1 MVFRTGDERVNGA
14 DSLVRT
20 LLAAGVGV
28 CFGNPGTS
36 EMHFLAALDR
46 TSGMRSVLCL
56 FEGVATGAADGY
68 ARMAGKPAATLTHL
82 GPGLANGLANLH
94 NARRAGSPV
103 VNIVGDHATWHRRYD
118 SPLTSDVEAV
128 ARTFSHWVR
137 TSPDASSLAAD
148 AMAAVL
154 ASREPPG
161 CVASLIL
168 PADAAWGAA
177 AAVDLVPNWP
187 APADVP
193 EDRIEEAA
201 HALEGAGRCLLYMTG
216 QALTE
221 RGLDAAD
228 RIAKA
233 TGADLMT
240 PISNARIERGAG
252 RVAVERLPYPPDQA
266 RAALKSYDHIL
277 LIGATEPVA
286 FFAYPDQPSRLAA
299 DGLTC
304 QTLAGAE
311 EDLPGALERLAGR
324 LGAEKL
330 APRHQP
336 LERPAVPS
344 GALASD
350 KIATAVAHHL
360 PDNAIVVDESISTGR
375 HFFPYTR
382 TAAPHTWLQII
393 GGAIG
398 TGLPLAVG
406 AAVAC
411 PERKVVSL
419 QADGSAMYTI
429 QALWTQA
436 REGLDVTTVILS
448 NRAYAILHGEMT
460 KVGVEQPGPTGNAM
474 MSLDDPPLDWPALA
488 KGMGIEAVVTNDA
501 AEFARALGKGIATP
515 GPFLIEARI

>member
-1 MVFRTGDERVNGA
+1 MNGA
-14 DSLVRT
+14 ESLVRS
-20 LLAAGVGV
+20 LMASGVEV
-28 CFGNPGTS
+28 CFANPGTS

-46 TSGMRSVLCL
+46 INGLRSVLCL

-68 ARMAGKPAATLTHL
+68 ARMAGKPAATLLHL

-94 NARRAGSPV
+94 NARRAQSPV
-103 VNIVGDHATWHRRYD
+103 VNIVGDHATYHVRYD

-128 ARTFSHWVR
+128 AKTFSDWVH
-137 TSPDASSLAAD
+137 TSPHADALAAD
-148 AMAAVL
+148 AQAAVL
-154 ASREPPG
+154 AARSHPAK
-161 CVASLIL
+161 VASLIL
-168 PADAAWGAA
+168 PADSAWTPATSEIPA
-177 AAVDLVPNWP
+177 PPNWP

-193 EDRIEEAA
+193 EARIDRVAD
-201 HALEGAGRCLLYMTG
+201 LLGQEGKSLLYITD

-221 RGLDAAD
+221 RGLDAAN
-228 RIAKA
+228 RVAQA
-233 TGADLMT
+233 TGAEILT

-252 RVAVERLPYPPDQA
+252 RIAVDRLPYPVDQA
-266 RAALKSYDHIL
+266 LERLSGFSRIIL
-277 LIGATEPVA
+277 VGTVEPIS
-286 FFAYPDQPSRLAA
+286 FFAYPDKPSRLAPGGCMIEA
-299 DGLTC
+299 LAAPGED
-304 QTLAGAE
+304 LAGA
-311 EDLPGALERLAGR
+311 LEQLAER
-324 LGAEKL
+324 LGAAKISPQHET
-330 APRHQP
+330 
-336 LERPAVPS
+336 LERPAVPA

-382 TAAPHTWLQII
+382 TAPPHSWLQII

-411 PERKVVSL
+411 PDRKVVSL

-436 REGLDVTTVILS
+436 REQLDVTTVILS
-448 NRAYAILHGEMT
+448 NRAYAILQGEMT
-460 KVGVEQPGPTGNAM
+460 KVGVAEPGPTGRSM
-474 MSLDDPPLDWPALA
+474 MSLDNPPLDWVALA
-488 KGMGIEAVVTNDA
+488 KGMGIEAHATDDA
-501 AEFARALGKGIATP
+501 STFTKLLGQGVATP

>member
-1 MVFRTGDERVNGA
+1 MSSGIE
-14 DSLVRT
+14 
-20 LLAAGVGV
+20 V

-46 TSGMRSVLCL
+46 IEGLRSVLCL

-68 ARMAGKPAATLTHL
+68 ARMTGKPAATLTHL

-94 NARRAGSPV
+94 NARRARSPI
-103 VNIVGDHATWHRRYD
+103 VNIVGDHATYHRQYD

-128 ARTFSHWVR
+128 ASTFSDWVR
-137 TSPDASSLAAD
+137 TCPDAGSLAEA
-148 AMAAVL
+148 ASAAVL
-154 ASREPPG
+154 AARTPPG
-161 CVASLIL
+161 QVASLIL
-168 PADAAWGAA
+168 PADAAWAETSA
-177 AAVDLVPNWP
+177 TPDIIPNWP

-193 EDRIEEAA
+193 DDRIDDIASILEAD
-201 HALEGAGRCLLYMTG
+201 GRCLLYITD

-221 RGLDAAD
+221 RGLDAAS
-228 RIAKA
+228 RIAQA
-233 TGADLMT
+233 TGADLLT

-252 RVAVERLPYPPDQA
+252 RVAINRLHYPVDQA
-266 RAALKSYDHIL
+266 LEQLKPYQHIILVGAA
-277 LIGATEPVA
+277 EPVA
-286 FFAYPDQPSRLAA
+286 FFAYPDKPSRLAA
-299 DGLTC
+299 EDAVC
-304 QTLAGAE
+304 SELAVAGE
-311 EDLPGALERLAGR
+311 NLPGALERLAER
-324 LGAEKL
+324 LGADRL
-330 APRHQP
+330 APSHES
-336 LERPAVPS
+336 LERPSAPS
-344 GALASD
+344 GALAGD

-360 PDNAIVVDESISTGR
+360 PENAIVVDESISTGR

-411 PERKVVSL
+411 PDRKVVSL

-448 NRAYAILHGEMT
+448 NRAYAILQGEMT
-460 KVGVEQPGPTGNAM
+460 NVGVANPGRTGKNM
-474 MSLDDPPLDWPALA
+474 MSLDDPPLDWVALA
-488 KGMGIEAVVTNDA
+488 KGMGIEAVATGDA
-501 AEFARALGKGIATP
+501 VDFTKALGRGIATP

>member
-1 MVFRTGDERVNGA
+1 MNGA
-14 DSLVRT
+14 ESLVKT
-20 LLAAGVGV
+20 LMAADVEV

-46 TSGMRSVLCL
+46 IDGLRSVLCL

-68 ARMAGKPAATLTHL
+68 ARMTGKPAATLTHL

-94 NARRAGSPV
+94 NARRARSPI
-103 VNIVGDHATWHRRYD
+103 VNIVGDHATYHRQYD

-128 ARTFSHWVR
+128 ARTFSDWVK
-137 TSPDASSLAAD
+137 TSPHADKIAAD

-154 ASREPPG
+154 AARTPPG
-161 CVASLIL
+161 RVASLIL
-168 PADAAWGAA
+168 PADTAWGDTAA
-177 AAVDLVPNWP
+177 GVDLAPNWL

-193 EDRIEEAA
+193 EEHIDKVAKTLKRD
-201 HALEGAGRCLLYMTG
+201 GKSLLYITDK
-216 QALTE
+216 ALTE

-228 RIAKA
+228 RIAQA
-233 TGADLMT
+233 AGADLMT

-252 RVAVERLPYPPDQA
+252 RVAINRLPYPPAQA
-266 RAALKSYDHIL
+266 RAALEPYHHIIL
-277 LIGATEPVA
+277 VGTTEPVA

-299 DGLTC
+299 EGSTC
-304 QTLAGAE
+304 LNLASVE
-311 EDLPGALERLAGR
+311 EDLAGALERLAER
-324 LGAEKL
+324 VGADKIV
-330 APRHQP
+330 PDHQP
-336 LERPAVPS
+336 FEKPPVPAGTLDS
-344 GALASD
+344 E

-360 PDNAIVVDESISTGR
+360 PENAIVVDESISTGR
-375 HFFPYTR
+375 HFFPYTK

-448 NRAYAILHGEMT
+448 NRAYAILQGEMT
-460 KVGVEQPGPTGNAM
+460 NVGVENPGPTGRAM
-474 MSLDDPPLDWPALA
+474 MSLDHPPLDWVSLA
-488 KGMGIEAVVTNDA
+488 KGMGIDAVVTDDA
-501 AEFARALGKGIATP
+501 ADFAGALGRGIATP

>member
-1 MVFRTGDERVNGA
+1 MNGA
-14 DSLVRT
+14 ERLVKSLM
-20 LLAAGVGV
+20 ASGIEV

-46 TSGMRSVLCL
+46 NPGMRSVLCL

-68 ARMAGKPAATLTHL
+68 ARMTGKPAATLTHL

-94 NARRAGSPV
+94 NARRARSPV
-103 VNIVGDHATWHRRYD
+103 VNVVGDHATYHRQYD

-128 ARTFSHWVR
+128 ARTFSDWVR
-137 TSPDASSLAAD
+137 TSSDATSLVEDAA
-148 AMAAVL
+148 AAVL
-154 ASREPPG
+154 AARTPPG
-161 CVASLIL
+161 KVASLIL
-168 PADAAWGAA
+168 PANTAWTDGSGD
-177 AAVDLVPNWP
+177 VDIRPNWP

-193 EDRIEEAA
+193 EGRIDKIATVLKSSA
-201 HALEGAGRCLLYMTG
+201 KALLYITDK
-216 QALTE
+216 ALTE
-221 RGLDAAD
+221 RGLNAAS
-228 RIAKA
+228 RIAQA

-252 RVAVERLPYPPDQA
+252 RVAVNRLPYPVDQA
-266 RAALKSYDHIL
+266 RLALESYEHIVMV
-277 LIGATEPVA
+277 GATEPVA

-299 DGLTC
+299 EGSSCLE
-304 QTLAGAE
+304 LAIAG
-311 EDLPGALERLAGR
+311 EDLPRALERLAER
-324 LGAEKL
+324 VGADKL
-330 APRHQP
+330 TPVHEP
-336 LERPAVPS
+336 LERPSLAG
-344 GALASD
+344 GALASE
-350 KIATAVAHHL
+350 KIATAVAYHL
-360 PDNAIVVDESISTGR
+360 PENAIVVDESISTGR

-382 TAAPHTWLQII
+382 TAPPHTWLQII

-411 PERKVVSL
+411 PEQKVVSL

-448 NRAYAILHGEMT
+448 NRAYAILQGEMT
-460 KVGVEQPGPTGNAM
+460 KVGVANPGPTGRSM
-474 MSLDDPPLDWPALA
+474 MSLDDPPLDWVALA
-488 KGMGIEAVVTNDA
+488 KGMGIEAVVTDEA
-501 AEFARALGKGIATP
+501 LDFSRALGRGIATP